1 VPAEHPFLA
10 RFAAWAEGRDDVRA
24 VVVLGPRPDPTPPSS
39 FPARAADLDLL
50 VVSTS
55 PLRYLERSAWVEEIA
70 PIRATYLEPTD
81 LGAGL
86 ERRVLFADGSS
97 VDLTVVSPEDLRAP
111 GGAPATAGGA
121 HIVLDKDGHAGRVL
135 GTSHAAK
142 AGGVGLPA
150 VKEFEAAVSDFWYHV
165 VRAARRVRRGEVW
178 VAARSCEGHLGA
190 LLARMVAWHHAAG
203 APGAPST
210 PGGWTG
216 AAADEAATGAL
227 AREDAGDVAR
237 ALRSSMD
244 LFGTLSRDTAA
255 RLGYQDPA
263 ALAAF
268 SRGLVESLLTDVARP

>member
-1 VPAEHPFLA
+1 VPVHPFLA
-10 RFAAWAEGRDDVRA
+10 RFAAWAERRDDVRA
-24 VVVLGPRPDPTPPSS
+24 VVVLGPRPEPAPATS

-50 VVSTS
+50 VVTTS
-55 PLRYLERSAWVEEIA
+55 PLRYLERSGWVEEIA

-81 LGAGL
+81 LGGGL

-97 VDLTVVSPEDLRAP
+97 VDLTVVSPEDLLAP
-111 GGAPATAGGA
+111 GGAPATVGGA
-121 HIVLDKDGHAGRVL
+121 HIVLDKEGIAGRVL
-135 GTSHAAK
+135 GAGRVSET
-142 AGGVGLPA
+142 GGVALPGP
-150 VKEFEAAVSDFWYHV
+150 KEFEAAVSDFWYHV

-203 APGAPST
+203 GSADRSA

-227 AREDAGDVAR
+227 AREDPGDVAR
-237 ALRSSMD
+237 ALRASMD
-244 LFGTLSRDTAA
+244 LFGTLSRDTAT
-255 RLGYQDPA
+255 RLGYEDPA

-268 SRGLVESLLTDVARP
+268 SRGLVESLLTDVAGA